1 MKYFLIS
8 FYIAISLCA
17 KGQNDEIKYM
27 SGDSKVRMMSS
38 IEFLSSD
45 ELSGRLPGTDGA
57 NLAIEYIQ
65 NAFEKSNLRPLFQN
79 GYKQSFSIPRPVEI
93 LFKTNYLLLG
103 NDSLNVGKEFQVA
116 PFSST
121 KEVHANTVY
130 VKNGIKCSEFDDFQS
145 IDFNGLKNQLAIVE
159 FRVSKKRKEK
169 AGKEAQIQKRL
180 ENIINYGA
188 QDIIFL
194 SRRAM
199 NKLIGSKP
207 PVFRSLKTSSYPIN
221 VYSINSNKWSRKIRK
236 SKDPIT
242 IKTKVSKRSSEGY
255 NIIGVFDVGATHS
268 VLIGAHY
275 DHLGKGEFLENKKG
289 QEEVYNGADDN
300 ASGVSIMLEVLH
312 QLQLN
317 PEMINYNL
325 IFAAFSGEEDGLIG
339 SRHFIKNCPID
350 PQLITHMINLDM
362 VGRLNLN
369 DSLTVYATSSS
380 SHWDE
385 VLNNN
390 SRVELNI
397 KNIPS
402 IFPRSDHASFIEA
415 GIPSIML
422 HTGIHKDYHTPNDD
436 FQKIDGDGLTRITKF
451 ILHTLQNLNRFS
463 DSRP

>member
-8 FYIAISLCA
+8 LYIGISLCV
-17 KGQNDEIKYM
+17 KGQSDLIKYIHE
-27 SGDSKVRMMSS
+27 DSKVRMMSS
-38 IEFLSSD
+38 VQFLSSD

-65 NAFEKSNLRPLFQN
+65 DAFEKNNLRPLFEN
-79 GYKQSFSIPRPVEI
+79 GFKQCFSIPRPVEI
-93 LFKTNYLLLG
+93 LFKTNYLFLG
-103 NDSLNVGKEFQVA
+103 NDSLNVGKEFQVS

-121 KEVHANTVY
+121 KEIHANTLY

-145 IDFNGLKNQLAIVE
+145 IGFDSLKNQLALVKL
-159 FRVSKKRKEK
+159 RVSKKRKKK

-180 ENIINYGA
+180 ENIINYGV

-194 SRRAM
+194 SRGSK
-199 NKLIGSKP
+199 NKLMGSRS
-207 PVFRSLKTSSYPIN
+207 PVFRNLKTTGYPVNI
-221 VYSINSNKWSRKIRK
+221 YSVNSNKWSRKIRK

-255 NIIGVFDVGATHS
+255 NVIGMFDIGATHS

-275 DHLGKGEFLENKKG
+275 DHLGKGEFLEKKKAK
-289 QEEVYNGADDN
+289 EKVYNGADDN

-317 PEMINYNL
+317 PEIINYNL

-339 SRHFIKNCPID
+339 SRHFIKNCPMD

-362 VGRLNLN
+362 VGRLNFN
-369 DSLTVYATSSS
+369 DSLIVYATSSS
-380 SHWDE
+380 SQWDE
-385 VLNNN
+385 VLNND
-390 SRVELNI
+390 SRVKLNI
-397 KNIPS
+397 KNIPG

-422 HTGIHKDYHTPNDD
+422 HTGIHKDYHTPYDD
-436 FQKIDGDGLTRITKF
+436 FQKIDSDGLTKITEF
-451 ILHTLQNLNRFS
+451 ILYTLQNLNRFS
-463 DSRP
+463 NSRP